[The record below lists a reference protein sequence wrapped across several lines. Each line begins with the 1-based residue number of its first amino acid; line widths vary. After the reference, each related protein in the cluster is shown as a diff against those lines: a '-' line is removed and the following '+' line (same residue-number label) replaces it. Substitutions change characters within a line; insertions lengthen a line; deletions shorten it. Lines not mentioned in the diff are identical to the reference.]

1 MLAWSRRKVSEL
13 VLGIKDGVEGVFGTQ
28 NGSWR
33 VARWVEGRAGSRE
46 EGWVMGGGLIVAVW
60 GLRSTWMG
68 EGVVGCG
75 WGSSGL
81 HHLSSRYGVPG

>member
-1 MLAWSRRKVSEL
+1 MLAWSRRKVSEV

-33 VARWVEGRAGSRE
+33 VAMWVEGR
-46 EGWVMGGGLIVAVW
+46 GWVTGGGLVVTVW
-60 GLRSTWMG
+60 GLRSKWMG
-68 EGVVGCG
+68 ERMVGCG

-81 HHLSSRYGVPG
+81 HPLSSRYGVPG